1 MQVTKALLSSLKQN
15 NVSKDAEKTK
25 RRVKE
30 DFLSIRNKQKTEIV
44 ELSGLKR
51 TSIYRV
57 FREGSISAKIA
68 LAMAQ
73 ILNVSPYYYS
83 GETDEK
89 EAFNESLLQSFL
101 TEKGYS
107 RLWKGTKPYS
117 AEKAKS
123 DKHYPPNADS
133 PDSGFLFSS
142 AFSNSSALKD
152 AAATLKEEEA
162 MKLLQALLIRERA
175 GGNAAQIADFVKR
188 CLLM

>member
-1 MQVTKALLSSLKQN
+1 MQITKALLSSLKQN

-89 EAFNESLLQSFL
+89 EAFSESLLQSFL

-107 RLWKGTKPYS
+107 RLWKGAKPYN